1 MPHVPLPLLLC
12 FRLASVL
19 VQMSHLMCAQGDATA
34 AVSLLDAQF
43 AQHEG
48 MMDRSVDLNNAYVT
62 AMRLSASG
70 VGGVDTQ
77 KVVRSPLPIQWKRP
91 KDEL

>member
-1 MPHVPLPLLLC
+1 
-12 FRLASVL
+12 
-19 VQMSHLMCAQGDATA
+19 MCAQGEATA

-48 MMDRSVDLNNAYVT
+48 IMERSVNLTNAYAT
-62 AMRLSASG
+62 AMRLSASDG
-70 VGGVDTQ
+70 DVDAQ
-77 KVVRSPLPIQWKRP
+77 KMVRSPLPIQWNRP

>member
-1 MPHVPLPLLLC
+1 M
-12 FRLASVL
+12 
-19 VQMSHLMCAQGDATA
+19 A

-48 MMDRSVDLNNAYVT
+48 IMDRRSDLKIAYAT

-70 VGGVDTQ
+70 GGGGVDTQ
-77 KVVRSPLPIQWKRP
+77 KVVRSPLPIQWNRL

>member
-1 MPHVPLPLLLC
+1 
-12 FRLASVL
+12 
-19 VQMSHLMCAQGDATA
+19 MCAQGEATA

-48 MMDRSVDLNNAYVT
+48 IMDRRLDLNNAYVT

-70 VGGVDTQ
+70 GGGVDTQ
-77 KVVRSPLPIQWKRP
+77 KVVRSPLPIQWNRP
-91 KDEL
+91 KAKDEL

>member
-1 MPHVPLPLLLC
+1 
-12 FRLASVL
+12 
-19 VQMSHLMCAQGDATA
+19 MCAQGEATA

-48 MMDRSVDLNNAYVT
+48 IMDRRSDLNNAYVT

-70 VGGVDTQ
+70 GGGGGGVDTQ
-77 KVVRSPLPIQWKRP
+77 KVVRSPLPIQWNRP
-91 KDEL
+91 KAKDEL